1 MRDAFDGILP
11 VTDPKMM
18 RSLNGEWQ
26 LKVVQGISDD
36 RTVPMAD
43 ETLYTL
49 IRRLKPVVEQ
59 YSDLK
64 IESDRSRAY
73 RLTTK

>member
-1 MRDAFDGILP
+1 
-11 VTDPKMM
+11 MM